1 MSLDTF
7 MDWKK
12 KFDSEMEEKK
22 VRNAVAEVKGKLT
35 GRQLFEIDASL
46 FSNIVEEFE

>member
-1 MSLDTF
+1 
-7 MDWKK
+7 
-12 KFDSEMEEKK
+12 MEENK
-22 VRNAVAEVKGKLT
+22 RLQAAAAAVEVKGKLT

>member
-1 MSLDTF
+1 
-7 MDWKK
+7 
-12 KFDSEMEEKK
+12 MEEKK
-22 VRNAVAEVKGKLT
+22 RANGSVDVKGKLT